1 MATPATG
8 VDARLCRVLDEL
20 PELLRADRPPSAAL
34 PRIADL
40 ARDLFRAKSAG
51 VTFLEHDGS
60 LGPISFSGLAADER
74 ALLSSVSA
82 EKSTI
87 SQRLRERGLLRID
100 DLSAYPDVPAGIST
114 RSMLGVALRI
124 GRRRTWGL
132 LYVGDRL
139 DGLPFTEDDESL
151 AVTLGRALAAAISS
165 NHLLRDALH
174 DRRWMRAA
182 NAMMRELFSEDANE
196 PLRLICDRTRE
207 LAEADVVAMVL
218 VDGGEAEIRYARGLK
233 SETTLRGRSFDAA
246 GTWLSG
252 VLHEGEAQIVPSLKD
267 IDDPVV
273 QELGG
278 ARLGP
283 AMLLPLHGASDV
295 LGALFLGREVGAPR
309 FTAAELEPASSFAD
323 QAAVSLELTG
333 AREVGEKLR
342 LLEER
347 NRIARDLHDNV
358 IQRLYATGMSLQ
370 LALPK
375 VEEDVR
381 PRIEMGIQTLD
392 DTIRQIRN
400 TILTLRA
407 PDEIGHDLGTLVA
420 NIARE
425 ATPLLGFQP
434 LVALEPPA
442 AEVTGAV
449 ANDLSACI
457 REGLSNIVRHA
468 RAEAVEIRGWI
479 DAGMLH
485 LVLVD
490 DGIGI
495 RSSRRSG
502 LDNLAKRAH
511 AHGGTM
517 EIGAPEG
524 GGTQLSWHLPVASA
538 S

>member
-1 MATPATG
+1 M
-8 VDARLCRVLDEL
+8 LDEL
-20 PELLRADRPPSAAL
+20 PELLRSDRPPSAAL

-40 ARDLFRAKSAG
+40 ARDLFEARSAG
-51 VTFLEHDGS
+51 VTFLDHDGS
-60 LGPISFSGLAADER
+60 FGPMGFSGLAPEER
-74 ALLSSVSA
+74 TALAALSV
-82 EKSTI
+82 EKGPI
-87 SQRLRERGLLRID
+87 SKTLREKGLLRID
-100 DLSAYPDVPAGIST
+100 DLTTYPDAEEGLPA
-114 RSMLGVALRI
+114 RSLLGVALRI

-132 LYVGDRL
+132 LYVADRL
-139 DGLPFTEDDESL
+139 DGKPFTEEDEEI
-151 AVTLGRALAAAISS
+151 AAALGRTLAAALSS

-182 NAMMRELFSEDANE
+182 NAMMRELFAEDANE

-218 VDGGEAEIRYARGLK
+218 VDGDEAEIRYARGLN
-233 SETTLRGRSFDAA
+233 SETSLRGRSFDASE
-246 GTWLSG
+246 TWLSS
-252 VLHEGEAQIVPSLKD
+252 VLHEGRAQVVASLKD
-267 IDDPVV
+267 IDDPVL

-278 ARLGP
+278 SRLGP
-283 AMLLPLHGASDV
+283 AMLLPLHGATDV

-309 FTAAELEPASSFAD
+309 FTAADLDPASSFAD
-323 QAAVSLELTG
+323 QAAVSLELAG

-370 LALPK
+370 LTLPK
-375 VEEDVR
+375 VGEEVR

-407 PDEIGHDLGTLVA
+407 PEEIGHSLGTLVA

-425 ATPLLGFQP
+425 ATPLLAFQP
-434 LVALEPPA
+434 LVALEAPA
-442 AEVTGAV
+442 AEVTGAI
-449 ANDLSACI
+449 ANDLSACV

-468 RAEAVEIRGWI
+468 RAEAVEVRGWVEH
-479 DAGMLH
+479 GMLH
-485 LVLVD
+485 LVLTD

-495 RSSRRSG
+495 RSNRRSG
-502 LDNLAKRAH
+502 LDNLGKRAQ
-511 AHGGTM
+511 AHGGTL
-517 EIGAPEG
+517 EIGAPDG
-524 GGTQLSWHLPVASA
+524 GGTQLTWRIPLPTSRA
-538 S
+538 

>member
-1 MATPATG
+1 M
-8 VDARLCRVLDEL
+8 RLCRVLDEL
-20 PELLRADRPPSAAL
+20 PELLRSDRPPSAAL

-40 ARDLFRAKSAG
+40 ARELFDARSAG
-51 VTFLEHDGS
+51 VTFLDHDGS
-60 LGPISFSGLAADER
+60 FGPMIYSGLGAAER
-74 ALLSSVSA
+74 ATLSRLSV
-82 EKSTI
+82 EKGQI
-87 SQRLRERGLLRID
+87 SQTLRERGLLRID
-100 DLSAYPDVPAGIST
+100 DLSSHTDAAPGTPAGSI
-114 RSMLGVALRI
+114 LGVALRI

-132 LYVGDRL
+132 LYVADRL
-139 DGLPFTEDDESL
+139 DGKPFSDEDEAL
-151 AVTLGRALAAAISS
+151 AASLGRALAAALSS

-182 NAMMRELFSEDANE
+182 NTMMRELFSEDANE

-218 VDGGEAEIRYARGLK
+218 VDGEQAEIRYARGLK
-233 SETTLRGRSFDAA
+233 SETSLRGRSFDATE
-246 GTWLSG
+246 TWLSR
-252 VLHEGEAQIVPSLKD
+252 VLHEGQAQVVPSLRD
-267 IDDPVV
+267 IDDPVLE
-273 QELGG
+273 ELGG

-283 AMLLPLHGASDV
+283 AMLLPLHGATDV

-309 FTAAELEPASSFAD
+309 FTAADLEPASSFAD
-323 QAAVSLELTG
+323 QAAVSLELAA
-333 AREVGEKLR
+333 ARQVGEKLR

-370 LALPK
+370 LVLPK
-375 VEEDVR
+375 VGEEIR

-407 PDEIGHDLGTLVA
+407 PEEIGHDLGTLVA

-442 AEVTGAV
+442 AEVGGAI

-479 DAGMLH
+479 DGGRLH

-495 RSSRRSG
+495 RSNRRSG
-502 LDNLAKRAH
+502 LDNLGKRAQ

-517 EIGAPEG
+517 EIGAPDG
-524 GGTQLSWHLPVASA
+524 GGTQLTWHIPLPTRSA
-538 S
+538 